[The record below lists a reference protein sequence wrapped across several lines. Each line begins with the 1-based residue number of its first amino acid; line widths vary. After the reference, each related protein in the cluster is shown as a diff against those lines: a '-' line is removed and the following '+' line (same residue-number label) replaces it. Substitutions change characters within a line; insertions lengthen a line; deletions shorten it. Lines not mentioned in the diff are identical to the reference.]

1 MTTPLWNQLRR
12 RKTNF
17 EQESGHSLNRVLG
30 VRDLTAM
37 GIAAIIGAGIFST
50 VGAAC
55 FSGGPGVIILFV
67 ITAIASAFSALCYAE
82 FASRIP
88 VSGSAYTYA
97 YATFGEFAAWIIGW
111 ALILEYSI
119 GNIAVAQSWSGYFS
133 TLSNAL
139 LANWDLKFPA
149 WLSTNYPSAKEAFF
163 AATGSVGN
171 AAVDT
176 GNVHIMAWLTA
187 PNFAG
192 FRIIFDLPAIGITVL
207 ITWLVYRGVKETRN
221 VSNAMVILKL
231 AIIMFVI
238 IAGAFFVE
246 PANWH
251 PVFPN
256 KFGGVISGISA
267 VFFAY
272 IGFDAIS
279 TTAEECKNPA
289 RDLPRGMF
297 YSLAICTIL
306 YILITLVLTG
316 MTSYKTLNVMDPLAF
331 VFEQRGFDRIG
342 GFISASAVVALTGV
356 LLVFQL
362 GQPRI
367 WMSMS
372 RDGLLPKAF
381 SRVHPKFRTPSFAT
395 IVTGFVVGIPLFF
408 FTTGFSVDFTS
419 IGTLFA
425 FLLVCAGTLLLPE
438 LPKEV
443 DATNPLGEKQS
454 KKFRMPGLKG
464 TYIIPA
470 LFIITVGLFIGYG
483 YDFSILLSNKGWQSL
498 DQILLHGFLLEF
510 AVISLLTFLRKW
522 KFVSVAGVLMCSYLL
537 TGMNAQSWKWFFGWF
552 AIGIAIYF
560 AYSYRNSKLA
570 SK

>member
-1 MTTPLWNQLRR
+1 MANSFLFQLRR
-12 RKTNF
+12 RKTDF
-17 EQESGHSLNRVLG
+17 EQEEGHALKRILG

-55 FSGGPGVIILFV
+55 FSGGPGVIVLFI

-133 TLSNAL
+133 TLLNAL
-139 LANWDLKFPA
+139 LANWDMKFPT
-149 WLSTNYPSAKEAFF
+149 WLSTNYPSAKEAFLLSTSG
-163 AATGSVGN
+163 AGSVP
-171 AAVDT
+171 VDT
-176 GNVHIMAWLTA
+176 SNIHIMAWLSA
-187 PNFAG
+187 PELGG
-192 FRIIFDLPAIGITVL
+192 FKLIFDLPAIGITLL
-207 ITWLVYRGVKETRN
+207 ITWLVYRGVQETRN

-231 AIIMFVI
+231 AIIVFVI
-238 IAGAFFVE
+238 MAGAFFVE
-246 PANWH
+246 PENWQ
-251 PVFPN
+251 PFFPN
-256 KFGGVISGISA
+256 KFGGVIGGISA

-297 YSLAICTIL
+297 YSLAICTVL
-306 YILITLVLTG
+306 YILITIVLTG

-331 VFEQRGFDRIG
+331 VFEQRGFHRMG

-381 SRVHPKFRTPSFAT
+381 AKVHPKYRTPSFAT
-395 IVTGFVVGIPLFF
+395 IVTGLVVGIPLFF

-425 FLLVCAGTLLLPE
+425 FLLVCAGTLLLPSLPPATDEE
-438 LPKEV
+438 LKS
-443 DATNPLGEKQS
+443 GSQ
-454 KKFRMPGLKG
+454 KFRMPGFKG
-464 TYIIPA
+464 TLLIPA
-470 LFIITVGLFIGYG
+470 LFVLTLVLFYVYN
-483 YDFSILLSNKGWQSL
+483 YDFSLFVKYEGWATL
-498 DQILLHGFLLEF
+498 DKALLHGFIIEF
-510 AVISLLTFLRKW
+510 GILSICAFLYKW
-522 KFVSVAGVLMCSYLL
+522 KFISVAGVLMCSYLL

-552 AIGIAIYF
+552 ALGIGIYF
-560 AYSYRNSKLA
+560 LFGFRNSKLKA
-570 SK
+570 K